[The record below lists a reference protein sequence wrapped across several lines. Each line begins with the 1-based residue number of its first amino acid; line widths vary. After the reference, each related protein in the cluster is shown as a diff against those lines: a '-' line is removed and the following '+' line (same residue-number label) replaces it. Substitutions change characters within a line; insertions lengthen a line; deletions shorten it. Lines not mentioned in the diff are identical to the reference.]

1 MASSTGETTGRTME
15 TKMGII
21 RAILMEI
28 LMDKIQEQWM
38 VIITVTTQEILMAIS
53 MEGNWETITEI
64 IMEII

>member
-1 MASSTGETTGRTME
+1 
-15 TKMGII
+15 
-21 RAILMEI
+21 
-28 LMDKIQEQWM
+28 M